1 MKAAVLH
8 EHNFI
13 ELEDVQLPALK
24 PDEVQIQV
32 RACGI
37 CGSDTHKMQTRWK
50 YPLPAIMGHEF
61 SGVVVKTGEKVSN
74 IQNGDRVVVIPFIPC
89 GHCEF
94 CERGDYSLCNDYQ
107 MIGSVYY
114 GGFAEYAN
122 VPAKNVLPI
131 GELDFESAAMIEP
144 SAVALHAVL
153 NLAPQVGDR
162 VAVFGIGTIGMLVI
176 EWLKLSGVKDI
187 IAIDIAPEKLTDA
200 KNMGCHY
207 TINSKDEDM
216 QQRVLEI
223 TDDAGVDVVFECAGS
238 KFTQE
243 QSLLIP
249 KKKGKVGYVGIAYA
263 DVTLREKAFE
273 NIFRRELTLKGC
285 WNSYTAPFPGRAWTT
300 TIAMLQQKRL
310 NLSKYISHRFD
321 IKDTKKAFEMMIKR
335 EQPFNKVMI
344 IPNLEVH
351 K

>member
-8 EHNFI
+8 EKNVI
-13 ELEDVQLPALK
+13 EYEDVQLPDLK
-24 PDEVQIQV
+24 SDEVRIQV
-32 RACGI
+32 KACGI

-61 SGVVVKTGEKVSN
+61 SGVIVEKGDKVN
-74 IQNGDRVVVIPFIPC
+74 NVQKGDRVVAIPFIPC
-89 GHCEF
+89 GYCEF
-94 CERGDYSLCNDYQ
+94 CEKGEYSLCNDYK
-107 MIGSVYY
+107 MIGSVFY

-122 VPAKNVLPI
+122 VPASNVLPI

-153 NLAPQVGDR
+153 NLKPKVGDQ

-176 EWLKLSGVKDI
+176 EWLKLSGVKNI
-187 IAIDIAPEKLTDA
+187 IAIDIAPEKLTQA
-200 KNMGCHY
+200 KSMGCQY
-207 TINSKDEDM
+207 TINSKEENM

-249 KKKGKVGYVGIAYA
+249 RKKGKVGYVGIAYA
-263 DVTLREKAFE
+263 DVTLHEKAFE

-310 NLSKYISHRFD
+310 DLSKYISHRFPLRE
-321 IKDTKKAFEMMIKR
+321 TKKAFDMMVNR

>member
-8 EHNFI
+8 EHNLI
-13 ELEDVQLPALK
+13 EFEDVQLPALK

-50 YPLPAIMGHEF
+50 YPLPAVMGHEF

-144 SAVALHAVL
+144 SAVSLHAVL

-187 IAIDIAPEKLTDA
+187 IAIDIAPEKLNEA

-216 QQRVLEI
+216 QRRILEI

-263 DVTLREKAFE
+263 DVTLHEKAFE

-310 NLSKYISHRFD
+310 DLSKYISHRFD